1 MGGRL
6 PEVSFNTYVRAHRC
20 RRGASTPSEPSE
32 EDAPGLD
39 DDMVFDASDET
50 TLHSLVDPPRV
61 GRLRHGANMQWIE
74 MLLDVRL

>member
-1 MGGRL
+1 MGAFS
-6 PEVSFNTYVRAHRC
+6 PATIRC
-20 RRGASTPSEPSE
+20 LL
-32 EDAPGLD
+32 GLAWH